1 MNESKKTFKRARV
14 TTSRTVLRL
23 YYPVQLSKI
32 EHEERDFADDI
43 CRFFQLEQF
52 YMEGMML
59 LYMRAKQYLL
69 TPFRYNLIAA
79 FTVTVKYCGPKVII
93 AHCIRLQHINKH
105 EQQRNHR
112 IGFNLTKNDLFDI
125 ELKLLEVINWQLF
138 Q

>member
-79 FTVTVKYCGPKVII
+79 FTVYTITTYQQTRTTEKSQNWIQFDQKRFVRYRIKIVGSNKLATVSMNI
-93 AHCIRLQHINKH
+93 
-105 EQQRNHR
+105 
-112 IGFNLTKNDLFDI
+112 
-125 ELKLLEVINWQLF
+125 
-138 Q
+138 